1 MRKHDNNIISM
12 KVKFTKD
19 VVVFMFCL
27 KTDELHVLSTCFKNI
42 FDSGRYSGSF
52 NLFYRS
58 QVSINQCA
66 NYVMKKT

>member
-12 KVKFTKD
+12 KAKFTKG

-42 FDSGRYSGSF
+42 FDS
-52 NLFYRS
+52 
-58 QVSINQCA
+58 VDIPDHSIYFIDHRCRLINVQI
-66 NYVMKKT
+66 M